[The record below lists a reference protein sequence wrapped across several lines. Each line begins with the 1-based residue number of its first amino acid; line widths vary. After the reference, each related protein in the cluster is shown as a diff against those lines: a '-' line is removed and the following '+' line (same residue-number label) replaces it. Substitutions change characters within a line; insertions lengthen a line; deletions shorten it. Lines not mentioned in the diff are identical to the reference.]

1 MATHLSRHFEERRLA
16 KGFKPRQ
23 LAALAGC
30 INISKN
36 ANRIRTFEIT
46 GKVSTA
52 LFEKLI
58 AVLEIDTATIQKL
71 AEQDHRDFFDAWI
84 KWVNEP
90 ITPSLSIRLMPAF
103 YSRRFLPP
111 DITTMVQ
118 AEEWAAAIAKE
129 TGKRCCLVWSRK
141 ISCWFDNDGVYGRTE
156 SVPGSP
162 NCPWMKLGKSGK
174 AFVFGDSLSSI
185 NLVDV
190 GPAPVEVK
198 GLSGSTEQTP

>member
-1 MATHLSRHFEERRLA
+1 MATKLSRYFEERRIA
-16 KGFKPRQ
+16 KGLKPGQ

-46 GKVSTA
+46 GKVSTT
-52 LFEKLI
+52 LLEKLI

-71 AEQDHRDFFDAWI
+71 AEQDHQEFINAWL

-103 YSRRFLPP
+103 YSRRSLPP
-111 DITTMVQ
+111 EIMTMEQ
-118 AEEWAAAIAKE
+118 AEEWAAAVAKDE
-129 TGKRCCLVWSRK
+129 GKLCCLVWSRK
-141 ISCWFDNDGVYGRTE
+141 ISCWFDNDGVYGRTDA
-156 SVPGSP
+156 VPGEP
-162 NCPWMKLGKSGK
+162 NCPWMRLGKSGK

-185 NLVDV
+185 NLVKV
-190 GPAPVEVK
+190 GPSPIQHQVNLYEEV
-198 GLSGSTEQTP
+198 